1 MGIGPIG
8 IGEIGERLRRS
19 TVLIRSGNTAERR
32 SDSGSGIVWD
42 DTGRDGTRTI
52 VTNAHVARSG
62 DLTVEFWDGRAAR
75 ASVFKRDV
83 RRDLAILRCDATGS
97 ESARHD
103 DARRPRV
110 GEFVIAVGNPLG
122 FIGALSTGVVHGVSL
137 DFVQTTAR
145 LAPGNSGG
153 PLADAR
159 GLVIGINTAVS
170 SGGLGLAVPANAVN
184 RLLTLGPQVELGVT
198 VRPIRI
204 HTPGRG
210 IGLLV
215 LGVAAGSPA
224 EYASLHIGDVLT
236 GVDGRHFSSVDDLQE
251 ALDRWKT
258 GTMSIQFLRGGDS
271 RQREVT
277 IRALQGVAA

>member
-1 MGIGPIG
+1 MG

-19 TVLIRSGNTAERR
+19 TVLIRSGNA
-32 SDSGSGIVWD
+32 GSGIVWD
-42 DTGRDGTRTI
+42 DAGTI

-62 DLTVEFWDGRAAR
+62 VLTVEFWDGHAAR
-75 ASVFKRDV
+75 ASVLKRDV

-97 ESARHD
+97 EPARHD
-103 DARRPRV
+103 DARRPRA

-122 FIGALSTGVVHGVSL
+122 FIGAMSTGVVHAVGP

-159 GLVIGINTAVS
+159 GFVIGINTAVS
-170 SGGLGLAVPANAVN
+170 SGGLGLAVPASAVN
-184 RLLTLGPQVELGVT
+184 RLLMAGPQVELGVT
-198 VRPIRI
+198 VRPVRI
-204 HTPGRG
+204 HGPGRG

-224 EYASLHIGDVLT
+224 EYASLRIGDVLT
-236 GVDGRHFSSVDDLQE
+236 GVNGKHFTFVDDLQE
-251 ALDRWKT
+251 GLDAWKT
-258 GTMSIQFLRGGDS
+258 ETMSIQFLRGGDS

-277 IRALQGVAA
+277 IRAIQGVAA

>member
-1 MGIGPIG
+1 MG

-19 TVLIRSGNTAERR
+19 TVLVRGGR
-32 SDSGSGIVWD
+32 SDSGSGIIWD
-42 DTGRDGTRTI
+42 DTGTI

-62 DLTVEFWDGRAAR
+62 ELSVEFWDGRTAR
-75 ASVFKRDV
+75 ASLFKRDV

-103 DARRPRV
+103 DPRRLRV

-122 FIGALSTGVVHGVSL
+122 FIGALSTGVVHGVAP
-137 DFVQTTAR
+137 DFIQTTAR

-159 GLVIGINTAVS
+159 GYVIGINTAVS
-170 SGGLGLAVPANAVN
+170 SAGLGLAVPASAVN
-184 RLLTLGPQVELGVT
+184 RLLTAERQVELGVT
-198 VRPIRI
+198 VRPVRI
-204 HTPGRG
+204 TAGIQAPGRG

-215 LGVAAGSPA
+215 LAIAAGSPA
-224 EYASLHIGDVLT
+224 EYASLRIGDVLT
-236 GVDGRHFSSVDDLQE
+236 GVDGRTVASVDDLQG
-251 ALDRWKT
+251 ALDRGGT

-277 IRALQGVAA
+277 IRTMQGVAA

>member
-8 IGEIGERLRRS
+8 IGETGERLRRS
-19 TVLIRSGNTAERR
+19 TVLIRGGR
-32 SDSGSGIVWD
+32 SDSGSGIIWD
-42 DTGRDGTRTI
+42 DTGTI
-52 VTNAHVARSG
+52 ITNAHVARSG
-62 DLTVEFWDGRAAR
+62 DLTVEFWDGRSAR
-75 ASVFKRDV
+75 ASLLKRDV
-83 RRDLAILRCDATGS
+83 RRDLAILRCDGVVSGPGS
-97 ESARHD
+97 EPARHD

-122 FIGALSTGVVHGVSL
+122 FIGALSTGVVHGVSP

-159 GLVIGINTAVS
+159 GFVIGINTAVS
-170 SGGLGLAVPANAVN
+170 SGGLGLAVPASAVK
-184 RLLTLGPQVELGVT
+184 RLLTAGPQAELGVT
-198 VRPIRI
+198 VRAIRI
-204 HTPGRG
+204 HAPGRG

-215 LGVAAGSPA
+215 LGVAPGSPA
-224 EYASLHIGDVLT
+224 EYASLRIGDVLT
-236 GVDGRHFSSVDDLQE
+236 GVDGRHFASVDDLRE
-251 ALDRWKT
+251 ALDHWKT

-277 IRALQGVAA
+277 IRAIQGVAA

>member
-1 MGIGPIG
+1 MGIGPTG

-19 TVLIRSGNTAERR
+19 TVLIRSGHESRWR

-42 DTGRDGTRTI
+42 GTGAI

-75 ASVFKRDV
+75 ASLLKRDV

-97 ESARHD
+97 EPARYS

-122 FIGALSTGVVHGVSL
+122 FIGALSTGVIHGVGL

-153 PLADAR
+153 PLADSH
-159 GLVIGINTAVS
+159 GFVIGINTAVS
-170 SGGLGLAVPANAVN
+170 SAGLGLAVPASAVN
-184 RLLTLGPQVELGVT
+184 RLLTAGPQVELGVT

-204 HTPGRG
+204 QARDRG

-224 EYASLHIGDVLT
+224 EYASLRIGDVLV
-236 GVDGRHFSSVDDLQE
+236 GVNGRYFSSVHDLQE

-277 IRALQGVAA
+277 IRAIQEVAA